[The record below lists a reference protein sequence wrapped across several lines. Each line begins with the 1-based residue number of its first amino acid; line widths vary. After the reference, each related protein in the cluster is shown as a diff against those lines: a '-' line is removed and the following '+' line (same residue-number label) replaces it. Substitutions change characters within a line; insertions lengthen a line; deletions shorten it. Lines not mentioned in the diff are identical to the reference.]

1 MRFVHDTKDDAL
13 VAAVFLGQ
21 LCPYADELLVAGS
34 TLSDDS
40 AVPASVVVLCLDEW
54 TDQVERMN
62 TALRDRQ

>member
-40 AVPASVVVLCLDEW
+40 AVPASIVVLRTNMRGKELDWEKI
-54 TDQVERMN
+54 DLPGR
-62 TALRDRQ
+62 